1 MDVNRRNSQYY
12 SFLKSLTLKSPGPD
26 PPSRIYNSKSTL
38 DFKVYPKMKAVQFTS
53 LYMYKIPRNFESKE
67 VSILD
72 IRIC

>member
-12 SFLKSLTLKSPGPD
+12 SFLKSWTLKSRPD

-38 DFKVYPKMKAVQFTS
+38 DFKVYSKMKAVQFTS